1 METVISILVYLT
13 AILFMVAFFVI
24 SLIVLYKIIK
34 EELLGKKLTDS
45 EDFIFKSESKV
56 NTSVTKMEKFLKNK
70 F

>member
-45 EDFIFKSESKV
+45 DDFIFKSESKV

>member
-45 EDFIFKSESKV
+45 EDFIFKSESKA

>member
-45 EDFIFKSESKV
+45 GDFIFKSESKV